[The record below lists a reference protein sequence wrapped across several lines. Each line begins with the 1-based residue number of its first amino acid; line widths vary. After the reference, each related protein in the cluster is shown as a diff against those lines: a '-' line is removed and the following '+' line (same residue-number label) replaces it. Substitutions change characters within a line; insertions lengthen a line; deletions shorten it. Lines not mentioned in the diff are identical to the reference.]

1 MRGKNKSLRIHNS
14 KRNLAARIMRLFPL
28 FLKQHVCSSVFRNP
42 LSPMVVLILGLVLSL
57 PAACQSS
64 KNTRATKTNPPDE
77 LRFVWIPPGT
87 FTMGCSPGD
96 NECFSEEQPAH
107 RVTISKGF
115 WIGQTEV
122 TVRAYERFAGISR
135 ALASLPTA
143 SKPAGHSAS
152 EDSMPIVLVTWDEA
166 RDYCKWAGGRLP
178 TEAEWEY
185 AARGGSTEARYGKLD
200 EIAWYQKNSG
210 DTIHEVSQK
219 LANDFGL
226 FDMLGNAWEWVN
238 DWYEGTYYFVS
249 PELDPQGPASG
260 MMHGLRGGSWMNS
273 SNLLRLSDRGRS
285 IADLRFNYFGVR
297 CVLDQAAP

>member
-1 MRGKNKSLRIHNS
+1 
-14 KRNLAARIMRLFPL
+14 MRLFPL
-28 FLKQHVCSSVFRNP
+28 FLKLHVCSSVFRNP
-42 LSPMVVLILGLVLSL
+42 SSLMAVLLLGLVLNL
-57 PAACQSS
+57 PAVCQSLKS
-64 KNTRATKTNPPDE
+64 GAVTKRNPPDE
-77 LRFVWIPPGT
+77 LHFVWIPPGT
-87 FTMGCSPGD
+87 FTMGCSAGD
-96 NECFSEEQPAH
+96 KECFSEELPAH
-107 RVTISKGF
+107 PVTISKGF

-122 TVRAYERFAGISR
+122 TVRAYERFAGIPQAGR
-135 ALASLPTA
+135 PLPAAT
-143 SKPAGHSAS
+143 KPAEHRVS

-185 AARGGSTEARYGKLD
+185 AARGGSTGARYGKLD

-219 LANDFGL
+219 IANGFGL

-238 DWYEGTYYFVS
+238 DWYEGTYYSVS
-249 PELDPQGPASG
+249 PGLDPQGPASG
-260 MMHGLRGGSWMNS
+260 MMHVLRGGSWMNS

-285 IADLRFNYFGVR
+285 KADLRFNYFGVR